1 MSHHASEAPTV
12 NTPVGAFAY
21 LREVAMVAYA
31 NPDPVDIHFA
41 RLQGDEQLGTLWEAA
56 RAVGVKPGTIRVWV
70 SRGKIEPV
78 LDGEAGAY
86 FHLPTVERAAAG
98 GAKYKP
104 ADPAANSRGP
114 HAHAA

>member
-1 MSHHASEAPTV
+1 MSKPA
-12 NTPVGAFAY
+12 GAFAY
-21 LREVAMVAYA
+21 QEGGLVVAYP
-31 NPDPVDIHFA
+31 NPDGIEIHFA
-41 RLQGDEQLGTLWEAA
+41 RLQGDDNLVTLWEAA

-70 SRGKIEPV
+70 SRGKIAAV
-78 LDGEAGAY
+78 LDGEAGTY

-114 HAHAA
+114 HARAA